1 MSQNIVLVSGEGA
14 PTSVGEPDVTS
25 YVHLL
30 HAPRRI
36 FSIPIEIRNAE
47 MGSMSQAIQSRL
59 YPGSPGPYGAA
70 QAVRIPSVYGWS
82 RWRACC
88 GPVWGRQLVG

>member
-47 MGSMSQAIQSRL
+47 MGSMSQAIQSNNLRCL
-59 YPGSPGPYGAA
+59 L
-70 QAVRIPSVYGWS
+70 PSLHFFLMDK
-82 RWRACC
+82 RFIK
-88 GPVWGRQLVG
+88 